1 MKARFLRKAFSLL
14 VFSGL
19 LVAPLAAQAPLI
31 KKAYLGQPMS
41 DFELAALDGKT
52 VKLSALKGRN
62 VMLVFPR
69 VFYAVDGDCSICG
82 YQYAELA
89 DGYQAGNWK
98 EKFNLEVLYVFPFT
112 AEVTRN
118 WISRIP
124 TMLEAVEGWKNPKA
138 EDLKNEAS
146 KRWMDLARQAY
157 PKKYVFA
164 AAAIPMPFS
173 ILVDEKRELSRG
185 LDLFREEWSGG
196 KGDQNIPAIF
206 ILDKDGVV
214 QFKFIGQHTVDR
226 PTAAYLEKMMRA
238 VL

>member
-1 MKARFLRKAFSLL
+1 ML
-14 VFSGL
+14 SGL
-19 LVAPLAAQAPLI
+19 LVAPMFAQAPAI
-31 KKAYLGQPMS
+31 KKAYLGQSMS
-41 DFELAALDGKT
+41 DFELATLDGKT
-52 VKLSALKGRN
+52 VRLSALKGKN

-89 DGYQAGNWK
+89 DYYQQGSWK
-98 EKFNLEVLYVFPFT
+98 DKLNLEILYVFTFP

-118 WISRIP
+118 WIARIP
-124 TMLEAVEGWKNPKA
+124 VMLEAVEGWKNPKA
-138 EDLKNEAS
+138 EELKNEQV
-146 KRWMDLARQAY
+146 KRWMELARQAY
-157 PKKYVFA
+157 AKKYA
-164 AAAIPMPFS
+164 YSATAIPMPFP
-173 ILVDEKRELSRG
+173 ILLDEKRELSKG

-206 ILDKDGVV
+206 ILDKNGIV

-226 PTAAYLEKMMRA
+226 PTPAYLEKMMKA